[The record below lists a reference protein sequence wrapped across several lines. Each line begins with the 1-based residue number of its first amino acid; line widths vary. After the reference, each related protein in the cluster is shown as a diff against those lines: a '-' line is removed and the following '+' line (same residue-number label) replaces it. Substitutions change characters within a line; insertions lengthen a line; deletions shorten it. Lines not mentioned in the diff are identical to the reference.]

1 MDPPE
6 RWQPIAPASDQPGRQ
21 RSAPDSRK
29 RRQAVAVACV
39 QCRTG
44 KAKCDGTRPRCLRC
58 KDNDYP
64 CQYDVAEGVSRAER
78 MKLLR
83 RDSMSSKVEEMER
96 VLKALRSGSDEQA
109 SIILARLRLGE
120 RLEEVAKGLPP
131 AVFSSAQSKPPSL
144 LAQDST
150 GTSGSGV
157 STDSTAEYSDGMAS
171 SYRHSSRASYSP
183 SIGHHPSWP
192 GSSTIAS
199 SSQSISTK
207 GKQPAPTVDTASRP
221 FLSILFDRRDYL
233 LATSDSED
241 GYDIDGD
248 SDVTVDPRLLSQDL
262 TFEAVNAFTG
272 SPMDTSRSRL
282 PSPQKEQL
290 GGTMHVTH
298 LRSRQ
303 PIVNAIRVHPNFS
316 LQNLFGNM
324 PLSSS
329 IRTNNYP
336 PEIQNAQ
343 IDNLSLPTWA
353 MMTINTRP
361 DPGGLRHAFWSV
373 VQDATALLRS
383 GTPVNFVI
391 EKHPNIAA
399 LFDED
404 EFGRSGILSR
414 WAASMV
420 HSIRLKGDDFTAFAS
435 MYHFWYLMRWMISP
449 SPETYE
455 AIPESLRPTPNQ
467 LFMPH
472 ISMLDFIAW
481 PAFREF
487 AVQVPRMQER
497 MDWMMDMSLTI
508 QCDWSFA
515 NDEAFQRDDE
525 TGLLDLCV
533 LAKTTMRDLSSW
545 SVGPTFR
552 AYVSNADS
560 YVRIRTEEY

>member
-6 RWQPIAPASDQPGRQ
+6 RWQAIAPASDQPGRQ

-44 KAKCDGTRPRCLRC
+44 KAKCDGTRPRCIRC

-109 SIILARLRLGE
+109 SNILARLRLGE
-120 RLEEVAKGLPP
+120 RLEEVAKGLP
-131 AVFSSAQSKPPSL
+131 SATSTSTRGPPSL

-150 GTSGSGV
+150 GSGV
-157 STDSTAEYSDGMAS
+157 STDSTADYSDGMAS

-192 GSSTIAS
+192 GSSAIAS
-199 SSQSISTK
+199 SSQSMTSK
-207 GKQPAPTVDTASRP
+207 RKQPAPKVDALGRP

-233 LATSDSED
+233 LATSESED
-241 GYDIDGD
+241 GYELNGESDI
-248 SDVTVDPRLLSQDL
+248 TVDPRLLSQDL
-262 TFEAVNAFTG
+262 TFDAVEALTG
-272 SPMDTSRSRL
+272 SPVDQSRSRL

-303 PIVNAIRVHPNFS
+303 HIVNAIRVHSNFS
-316 LQNLFGNM
+316 LQNLFGNL

-329 IRTNNYP
+329 IRTNNSP
-336 PEIQNAQ
+336 ADIQDAQ
-343 IDNLSLPTWA
+343 IDNISLPTWA

-361 DPGGLRHAFWSV
+361 DPGGLRNAFWNV
-373 VQDATALLRS
+373 VQDATALLRNGAS
-383 GTPVNFVI
+383 VDLII
-391 EKHPNIAA
+391 ERHPNIAA

-404 EFGRSGILSR
+404 EFARSGMLSR

-455 AIPESLRPTPNQ
+455 AIPEWLRPTPNQ

-472 ISMLDFIAW
+472 INMLDFIAW

-508 QCDWSFA
+508 NCDWSFR
-515 NDEAFQRDDE
+515 NDEAFRRDEE
-525 TGLLDLCV
+525 TGLLDLCLV
-533 LAKTTMRDLSSW
+533 AKTAMRDLSSW

-552 AYVSNADS
+552 AHVSNADS
-560 YVRIRTEEY
+560 YVRIRTEDY